1 MEIIAI
7 VLAVVVVL
15 LTTLL
20 ILNRKPTSD
29 GTLSQAAKSDFQKV
43 VQDSLSQ
50 TSEGFLRLAEERYA
64 RLSDSGTKELEGK
77 KELIDQQLAAMKSE
91 LLKVSDL
98 VQQFEKDREA
108 KFGQLTSLIKFH
120 SEQTATLNSTASSL
134 REVLA
139 NSRARGQWGERMVDD
154 VLRTVGFR
162 EHINYEKNKTI
173 DGGNTRPDF
182 IFILPD
188 GLKLNMDVKF
198 PLDNYQSYIEVDSE
212 IEKGQHRAAFIS
224 DVKSRIREVTSRE
237 YIDPEQGTL
246 DYVLLFIPME
256 SIYAF
261 IHEEDPSLID
271 FSMQNKVVMC
281 SPLSLFAILSMIRQ
295 AADNFALQR
304 NSEQVISLF
313 GRFSEEWRKF
323 TDSMDTLGKR
333 LASTQTAFQQLS
345 TTRLRSLE
353 RPLKQIE
360 EVRQERG
367 IKPADSTES
376 LPGLFAS
383 SEEDN
388 KSTFSDAALDREDET
403 EEARS

>member
-7 VLAVVVVL
+7 ALAIVVVL
-15 LTTLL
+15 LTALL
-20 ILNRKPTSD
+20 MLNRNPASD
-29 GTLSQAAKSDFQKV
+29 GSLSQAAKSDFQKV

-64 RLSDSGTKELEGK
+64 RLSDSGTKDLEGK
-77 KELIDQQLAAMKSE
+77 KELIDQQLATMKSE

-134 REVLA
+134 KEVLS

-173 DGGNTRPDF
+173 DGPNTRPDF
-182 IFILPD
+182 IFTLPD

-198 PLDNYQSYIEVDSE
+198 PLDNYQSFIEVDSE
-212 IEKGQHRAAFIS
+212 IEKIKHRTAFIS
-224 DVKSRIREVTSRE
+224 DVKSRIREVTTRE

-246 DYVLLFIPME
+246 DYMLLFIPME

-271 FSMQNKVVMC
+271 FSMQNRVVMC

-304 NSEQVISLF
+304 SSEQVISLF
-313 GRFSEEWRKF
+313 GRFTEEWRKF
-323 TDSMDTLGKR
+323 NGSIATLGKQMETTR
-333 LASTQTAFQQLS
+333 KTFEQMS
-345 TTRLRSLE
+345 TTRVRALE

-360 EVRQERG
+360 AIRQERG
-367 IKPADSTES
+367 IKSADRTENLPA
-376 LPGLFAS
+376 LFAS
-383 SEEDN
+383 YEEDN
-388 KSTFSDAALDREDET
+388 SSTFSDIDLDQEDET
-403 EEARS
+403 EEARP